1 MGYQMEPL
9 ILEAGI
15 EVVLFLQGLGDWLL
29 PPMIIFTLLG
39 HEVFYLLGLLVI
51 YWSINSRAGVRIALV
66 IMISGS
72 INYLFKI
79 ALASP
84 RPYWYD
90 PRVRALAVETTFG
103 VPSGHAQTAI
113 PLWGTMAYSVKK
125 PWAWAGVAVLVLF
138 IGLSRLYLGVHF
150 PHDVLAGW
158 LFGLIILFGY
168 LRFEAKGKAWLD
180 KIEPKYR
187 ILLAFIFSLTMILAA
202 FLVRLSLGP
211 WTVPELWAV
220 TAAQAAPDAGPLEP
234 LGFSNVISGAGA
246 FFGLAVGAIHVM
258 IKGGFSAQGVWWK
271 RALRFPIGLIGILLL
286 MLGPGSLI
294 PEAGILA
301 PVIQYLHFAIL
312 GFWVTGLGP
321 RLFIRLK
328 LASSN
333 PVVQ

>member
-1 MGYQMEPL
+1 MEPL

-15 EVVLFLQGLGDWLL
+15 EIVLFLQGLGDWLL
-29 PPMIIFTLLG
+29 VPMIIFTLLG
-39 HEVFYLLGLLVI
+39 HEVFYILGVLVI
-51 YWSINSRAGVRIALV
+51 YWCINSKAGVRIGL
-66 IMISGS
+66 ILMISGS

-246 FFGLAVGAIHVM
+246 FFGLAAGAIYIT
-258 IKGGFSAQGVWWK
+258 IKGGFSARGAWWM
-271 RALRFPIGLIGILLL
+271 RALRFPTGLIGIILL

-294 PEAGILA
+294 PEAGLLA
-301 PVIQYLHFAIL
+301 PVIQYLHYAIL
-312 GFWVTGLGP
+312 GFWVTGLAP

-328 LASSN
+328 LASTN
-333 PVVQ
+333 AVMQ